1 MATGNPTGRPKGSKN
16 KKVSKKTGNPVGR
29 PPGERAVMAEYRQR
43 MLNSPR
49 SKKVID
55 SIFSAAL
62 DDDHKNQS
70 AAWKLIMD
78 RIVPTAGFEKEALG
92 ASRAA
97 IQVNISGVPGVDIST
112 PEDTIEGDYNITDVE
127 VPSE

>member
-1 MATGNPTGRPKGSKN
+1 MPSANSGNPVGRPKGTKN

-29 PPGERAVMAEYRQR
+29 PAGERAIMAEYRQR

-55 SIFSAAL
+55 SIFNAAL

-70 AAWKLIMD
+70 SAWKLIMD

-97 IQVNISGVPGVDIST
+97 IQVNITGVPGVEVTEAPLDL
-112 PEDTIEGDYNITDVE
+112 EGEYTKDE
-127 VPSE
+127 